1 MYFVIKGR
9 HMISDILKIGDQEL
23 KSRLFLG
30 TGKFSSTQAMIEA
43 VKASGAELVTV
54 ALRRFNREQA
64 EDDLY
69 GPLSELENVRL
80 MPNTSGAL
88 NAREAIRAALL
99 GRELSKSPFVKLEIH
114 PNPHHLLPDPIE
126 TYEAAIELVKQD
138 FLVLPYIPADP
149 VLAKRLEDIG
159 CAAVM
164 PLGAAIGTGKGLA
177 TAEMIKIIIRDSNI
191 PVVVDAGLRSPS
203 EAACALEMGCDAVLV
218 NSAVAA
224 AENPAAMA
232 AAFKT
237 GVEAG
242 RMAYNAGLMPTSEVA
257 VASSPLTSFLS
268 SDD

>member
-1 MYFVIKGR
+1 MNNDV
-9 HMISDILKIGDQEL
+9 LKIGDQEL
-23 KSRLFLG
+23 GSRLFLG
-30 TGKFSSTQAMIEA
+30 TGKFASTGAMIEA
-43 VKASGAELVTV
+43 VKASGTELVTV
-54 ALRRFNREQA
+54 ALRRFNREQV

-69 GPLSELENVRL
+69 GPLSEIEGIRL
-80 MPNTSGAL
+80 MPNTSGAM
-88 NAREAIRAALL
+88 NAKEAIRAALL

-177 TAEMIKIIIRDSNI
+177 TAEMIKIIVRDSNV
-191 PVVVDAGLRSPS
+191 PVVVDAGLRAPS

-218 NSAVAA
+218 NSAIAA
-224 AENPAAMA
+224 ADNPAAMA
-232 AAFKT
+232 AAFRL

-242 RMAYNAGLMPTSEVA
+242 RAARLAGLMPTSDVA

-268 SDD
+268 SND

>member
-1 MYFVIKGR
+1 MSVDVLG
-9 HMISDILKIGDQEL
+9 IGNEEL
-23 KSRLFLG
+23 GSRLFLG
-30 TGKFSSTQAMIEA
+30 TGKFSSTKAMIEA
-43 VKASGAELVTV
+43 VKASGTELVTV

-69 GPLSELENVRL
+69 GPLSEIEGIRL
-80 MPNTSGAL
+80 MPNTSGAM
-88 NAREAIRAALL
+88 NAKEAIRAALL

-177 TAEMIKIIIRDSNI
+177 TAEMIKIIVRDSNV
-191 PVVVDAGLRSPS
+191 PVVVDAGLRAPS

-218 NSAVAA
+218 NSAIAA
-224 AENPAAMA
+224 ADNPAAMA
-232 AAFKT
+232 AAFRL
-237 GVEAG
+237 GVAAG
-242 RMAYNAGLMPTSEVA
+242 RAARLAGLMPTSDVA

-268 SDD
+268 SND

>member
-1 MYFVIKGR
+1 MMNDV
-9 HMISDILKIGDQEL
+9 LKIGNEEL
-23 KSRLFLG
+23 GSRLFIG

-43 VKASGAELVTV
+43 VKASGTELVTV
-54 ALRRFNREQA
+54 ALRRFNRAQA

-69 GPLSELENVRL
+69 GPLSELPSVRL
-80 MPNTSGAL
+80 MPNTSGAM
-88 NAREAIRAALL
+88 NAKEAVRAALL
-99 GRELSKSPFVKLEIH
+99 GREISRSPFVKLEIH

-126 TYEAAIELVKQD
+126 TYEAAVELVKQD

-177 TAEMIKIIIRDSNI
+177 TAEMLKIIIRDANV

-203 EAACALEMGCDAVLV
+203 EAACAMEMGCDAVLV
-218 NSAVAA
+218 NSAIAA
-224 AENPAAMA
+224 AEYPGAMG
-232 AAFKT
+232 AAFRM

-242 RMAYNAGLMPTSEVA
+242 RAAYHAGLMPTSEVA
-257 VASSPLTSFLS
+257 VASSPLTSFLTS
-268 SDD
+268 ND